1 MSGDWINTLKAKC
14 TAKSQ
19 VIVARELRQADG
31 FPSASMINQALHGKY
46 QADKGL
52 QRLQALV
59 EGRYMRATVDC
70 PELGELALDECQAW
84 QSTPL
89 STANSLRIEMY
100 RACRICPNRRN
111 QK

>member
-1 MSGDWINTLKAKC
+1 MSEWMNVLKAQC
-14 TAKSQ
+14 EEKSQ
-19 VIVARELRQADG
+19 LQVARELRQRDG
-31 FPSASMINQALHGKY
+31 FPSGGIINQVLHDKY
-46 QADKGL
+46 PYEQGL
-52 QRLQALV
+52 TRLQALV

-89 STANSLRIEMY
+89 STANSLRIEMF